1 MIRKADKIRAWELQM
16 MSQKIRVLSGLST
29 GPTVTVME
37 IGKSWLDHEP
47 LYNKLSAAIYHNN
60 NLIHLSKDDE
70 GYSYNAEQFEKAVND
85 FWEINAENFNE
96 PCEKRPVY

>member
-1 MIRKADKIRAWELQM
+1 MATKAEKIRAWELQM

-29 GPTVTVME
+29 GPTVTIME

-47 LYNKLSAAIYHNN
+47 LYNKLSAAIYYNS
-60 NLIHLSKDDE
+60 NLIHLPKDSED
-70 GYSYNAEQFEKAVND
+70 YSYNSEQYEKYVNE
-85 FWEINAENFNE
+85 FWETNAENFNE

>member
-1 MIRKADKIRAWELQM
+1 MATKAEKIRAWELQM
-16 MSQKIRVLSGLST
+16 MSQKIKVLSGLST

-47 LYNKLSAAIYHNN
+47 LYNKLSAAIYRNS
-60 NLIHLSKDDE
+60 NLIHLPKDSED
-70 GYSYNAEQFEKAVND
+70 YSYNLEQYEKAVSD
-85 FWEINAENFNE
+85 FWDINAENFNE

>member
-1 MIRKADKIRAWELQM
+1 MATKAEKIRAWEIQM
-16 MSQKIRVLSGLST
+16 MAQKIRVLSDVST
-29 GPTVTVME
+29 GPTVTLVE

-47 LYNKLSAAIYHNN
+47 LYNKLSVAICHNN
-60 NLIHLSKDDE
+60 NLIHLPKDSED
-70 GYSYNAEQFEKAVND
+70 YYYNEEQYQKAVND